1 MRHNNQRWTVVILI
15 IAGLLLS
22 ACTQT
27 PAAVEKIVPA
37 KVEKIEGTDLKR
49 VTLTEKAA
57 ERLDLQTVAVREEQV
72 TRTRT
77 VGGEVVAVLEADAA
91 GSSAIWVRVLF
102 NESDLN
108 QVDRGQP
115 VLIRLLDDEDDEEGA
130 DDDLEAEAD
139 EPPEGVGVD
148 DSDDNDPE
156 EGALY
161 YVVANADQSLVPGQR
176 VWVQLSLLGSGT
188 SQKIVPYAAVIYDV
202 KGATWV
208 YTNPEPLAFVRQSI
222 SVDYI
227 KGDLAFLTE
236 GPSAGTN
243 VVTVGGAELYGAETG
258 VSK

>member
-1 MRHNNQRWTVVILI
+1 MRHHNHRWTAVILI
-15 IAGLLLS
+15 IVGLLLA
-22 ACTQT
+22 ACAPT

-57 ERLDLQTVAVREEQV
+57 ERLDIQTAPLREEQV
-72 TRTRT
+72 VRTRT
-77 VGGEVVAVLEADAA
+77 VGGVVVASPEGQGA
-91 GSSAIWVRVLF
+91 GPGKVWVRVRL

-115 VLIRLLDDEDDEEGA
+115 ARVLSLDDEDDGEDA
-130 DDDLEAEAD
+130 DDGLEAEAD
-139 EPPEGVGVD
+139 EGPDVD
-148 DSDDNDPE
+148 DAQDDDSAE
-156 EGALY
+156 AALY
-161 YVVANADQSLVPGQR
+161 YLVDNADNSLVPGQR
-176 VWVQLSLLGSGT
+176 VFVEFALSGSGT
-188 SQKIVPYAAVIYDV
+188 SRKIVPYAAVIYDV

-236 GPSAGTN
+236 GPPAGTE

>member
-27 PAAVEKIVPA
+27 PTAREKIVPA
-37 KVEKIEGTDLKR
+37 HVEQIEGTDLKR
-49 VTLTEKAA
+49 VVLTEKAA
-57 ERLDLQTVAVREEQV
+57 ERLNLQTAPLREEQV
-72 TRTRT
+72 VRTRT
-77 VGGEVVAVLEADAA
+77 VGGVVVASPEGQGA
-91 GSSAIWVRVLF
+91 GPGKVWVRVRL

-115 VLIRLLDDEDDEEGA
+115 ARVLSLDDEDDGEDA
-130 DDDLEAEAD
+130 DDGLEAEAD
-139 EPPEGVGVD
+139 EGPDVD
-148 DSDDNDPE
+148 DAQDDDSAE
-156 EGALY
+156 AALY
-161 YVVANADQSLVPGQR
+161 YLVDNADNSLVPGQR
-176 VWVQLSLLGSGT
+176 VFVEFALSGSGT
-188 SQKIVPYAAVIYDV
+188 SRKIVPYAAVIYDV

>member
-1 MRHNNQRWTVVILI
+1 MRHNNQRWTVGILI

-27 PAAVEKIVPA
+27 PTAGEKIVPA

-49 VTLTEKAA
+49 VVLTEKAA
-57 ERLDLQTVAVREEQV
+57 ERLNVQTAPLREEQV
-72 TRTRT
+72 VRTRT
-77 VGGEVVAVLEADAA
+77 VGGVVVTPPEGQSA
-91 GSSAIWVRVLF
+91 GPGKVWVRVLLT
-102 NESDLN
+102 ESDLN

-115 VLIRLLDDEDDEEGA
+115 ALVLSLDDEDDGEDE
-130 DDDLEAEAD
+130 DDGLEAEAD
-139 EPPEGVGVD
+139 DGPDVD
-148 DSDDNDPE
+148 DAEDDDSAE
-156 EGALY
+156 AALY
-161 YVVANADQSLVPGQR
+161 YLVDNSGNRLVPGQR
-176 VWVQLSLLGSGT
+176 VFIELALSGSGT

-202 KGATWV
+202 KGETWV
-208 YTNPEPLAFVRQSI
+208 YTNTNPEPLAFVRQSI
-222 SVDYI
+222 SIDYI

>member
-1 MRHNNQRWTVVILI
+1 
-15 IAGLLLS
+15 
-22 ACTQT
+22 
-27 PAAVEKIVPA
+27 
-37 KVEKIEGTDLKR
+37 
-49 VTLTEKAA
+49 
-57 ERLDLQTVAVREEQV
+57 
-72 TRTRT
+72 
-77 VGGEVVAVLEADAA
+77 VAVLEADAA
-91 GSSAIWVRVLF
+91 GSSAIWVRVRF